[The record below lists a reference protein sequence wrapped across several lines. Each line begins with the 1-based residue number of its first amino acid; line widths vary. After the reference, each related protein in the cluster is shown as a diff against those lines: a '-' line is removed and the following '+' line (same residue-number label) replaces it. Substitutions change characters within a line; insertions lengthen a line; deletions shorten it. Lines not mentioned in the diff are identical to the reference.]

1 MTIVNAGATVNTKY
15 HQPKRSIQ
23 KLSETWKGG
32 HGYIVR
38 DETRSVED
46 PKPVFNRATA
56 RISRKQQ
63 GGLAF
68 SAGAKCNHNKK
79 SAPRNKRTL
88 LDVLSSWVCARG
100 RYQEGLRAKS
110 STTAYPPV
118 NQFAPIDRESE
129 PKDKNNVKWR
139 KASKLSPHSH
149 RNESWSPN
157 GRAITKSC
165 INNNKSKCIRDVRVK
180 RAMMARNCGDKAKID
195 FLNVFF
201 KLTASMVRYG
211 LEEFEPRLHTAAQPP

>member
-1 MTIVNAGATVNTKY
+1 MSRQSRDGGKRGGGTIVETKIVNQARGSCNTDD
-15 HQPKRSIQ
+15 RGGIQ

-56 RISRKQQ
+56 RISCKQQ

-68 SAGAKCNHNKK
+68 SAGAKYNHNKK

-110 STTAYPPV
+110 STTA
-118 NQFAPIDRESE
+118 
-129 PKDKNNVKWR
+129 
-139 KASKLSPHSH
+139 
-149 RNESWSPN
+149 
-157 GRAITKSC
+157 
-165 INNNKSKCIRDVRVK
+165 DVRVK
-180 RAMMARNCGDKAKID
+180 RAMDGPE
-195 FLNVFF
+195 LW
-201 KLTASMVRYG
+201 
-211 LEEFEPRLHTAAQPP
+211 